1 MKIRQMT
8 GKIRNIFANHLFR
21 QDNKITYMQAREIM
35 NKNPLAILLDV
46 RSKQEY
52 DEYHLNGAICIPTY
66 ELISQIE
73 KIVENKEQTII
84 VYCQSGGRSK
94 KAINILKKIGY
105 DNIYEIAGGIDNL

>member
-1 MKIRQMT
+1 MEIKQMT
-8 GKIRNIFANHLFR
+8 GKIKNIFRKHLFR
-21 QDNKITYMQAREIM
+21 QDNQISYMQAKEIM

-66 ELISQIE
+66 ELSKEIE

-94 KAINILKKIGY
+94 KAVGILKKMGY
-105 DNIYEIAGGIDNL
+105 KSLYEILGGIDNL